1 MPSSVYTN
9 ESSYAEEPQA
19 NPLEPVEHL
28 LHWLTSTTIHL
39 AIGLVIGFVLARAM
53 RAQHLRWTWA
63 AAALGGVVLG
73 RSILGDGLSTTL
85 GTAALCA
92 TVRGKRWH
100 REDLDTGADLAEIAA
115 QRRGP
120 LDASRSLLR
129 TLQTHLNVGGGAE
142 PASGS
147 WWRGDRLIVGHD
159 SEHRPVSITVGGAS
173 GGTHTLVVGAAGSGK
188 TFTMGW
194 IATRAI
200 GRGQAAIV
208 VDPKGDRGLRER
220 LAEAAQ
226 AAGSK
231 FVEWSPQG
239 PSIYNPFARG
249 SETEIAD
256 KALAGE
262 RYTEP
267 HYLRQAQRYLGHVVR
282 TMRKLEIEVSLQGIV
297 DHLSPDRLELLVRE
311 LPEQDAQATHDY
323 LDSLTERQR
332 NDLSGARDRLAVLA
346 ESDVGC
352 WLDPRTPGAER
363 VELLGAVRAG
373 AVVYFNLE
381 SDRRPL
387 LSQMLGAA
395 IVQDLQTT
403 VAVLQGRPLPGLV
416 AIDEFSAI
424 APEHVSRLFARAR
437 SAGLSMLLG
446 TQELSDLRLP
456 ANERLLDQ
464 IMGNLSAL
472 IAHRQVVP
480 DSAELIASLTT
491 SRGVW
496 RTSRHSDGKHT
507 RTRVL
512 QSTVT
517 AEQIMGLGRGWAT
530 VIDLAGGGDASI
542 ARILSPRRPRRSR

>member
-1 MPSSVYTN
+1 MPSSGYTTN
-9 ESSYAEEPQA
+9 ESPYAVEPQA
-19 NPLEPVEHL
+19 NPLEPIEQL

-39 AIGLVIGFVLARAM
+39 AIGLVIGLIAARAM
-53 RAQHLRWTWA
+53 RSRHLRWTWA
-63 AAALGGVVLG
+63 ATALGGIVLG
-73 RSILGDGLSTTL
+73 RSILGGGLAMTL
-85 GTAALCA
+85 GMAALCA
-92 TVRGKRWH
+92 TVRGRRWH

-115 QRRGP
+115 ERRGP
-120 LDASRSLLR
+120 LDAARSLR
-129 TLQTHLNVGGGAE
+129 RKIEMRRGAGRDAE
-142 PASGS
+142 AQCN
-147 WWRGDRLIVGHD
+147 WWRADRLIIGHTVED
-159 SEHRPVSITVGGAS
+159 RPVSISVGGSS

-194 IATRAI
+194 IATQTI
-200 GRGQAAIV
+200 GRGQGTIV
-208 VDPKGDRGLRER
+208 LDPKGDRGLRER
-220 LAEAAQ
+220 LREAAQ
-226 AAGSK
+226 AVGSQ
-231 FVEWSPQG
+231 FFQWSPQG
-239 PSIYNPFARG
+239 PFVYNPFARG

-282 TMRKLEIEVSLQGIV
+282 VLRRLEIEVSLQGIV
-297 DHLSPDRLELLVRE
+297 EQLDPDRFELLARE
-311 LPEQDAQATHDY
+311 LAEPDAQAVHNY
-323 LDSLTERQR
+323 LDALTDRQQS
-332 NDLSGARDRLAVLA
+332 DLSGVRDRLAVLA

-352 WLDPRTPGAER
+352 WLDPQTPNAER
-363 VELLGAVRAG
+363 FELLEVIRAG

-403 VAVLQGRPLPGLV
+403 VAALEGRPVPGLV

-456 ANERLLDQ
+456 TNERLLDQ

-480 DSAELIASLTT
+480 ASAELIASLTA

-512 QSTVT
+512 QSTVSP
-517 AEQIMGLGRGWAT
+517 EQIMGLSRGWAA

-542 ARILSPRRPRRSR
+542 ARIFSPRWRRH